1 MRKFHTFFVAAALVG
16 GGLVAGGATSASAA
30 PGYPDSINTK
40 CQGKAL
46 NNPRANGAPAR
57 IRVRVKPTEASNAAP
72 RGKVVVRYV
81 RRSNGDVARKFR
93 RDYDGP
99 GYEKYSF
106 ADVPRGRY
114 RVEVDYNAKPARSV
128 FKDCGTSFRQRIR

>member
-1 MRKFHTFFVAAALVG
+1 MRKFHSLLAATALLG
-16 GGLVAGGATSASAA
+16 GGLVAGAGVASAA
-30 PGYPDSINTK
+30 PGYPDSVDTK

-46 NNPRANGAPAR
+46 NDPREDGAPAR
-57 IRVRVKPTEASNAAP
+57 IQLRVKPRDATNAAP

-128 FKDCGTSFRQRIR
+128 FQDCGTSFRQRIR